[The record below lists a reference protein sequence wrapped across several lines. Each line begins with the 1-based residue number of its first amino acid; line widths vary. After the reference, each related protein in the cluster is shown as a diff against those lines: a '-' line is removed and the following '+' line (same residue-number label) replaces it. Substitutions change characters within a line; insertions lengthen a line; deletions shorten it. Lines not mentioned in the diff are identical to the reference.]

1 MTQSATS
8 VLLKQVE
15 DAIKEIDAVDPL
27 IECGQADCKAHHE
40 MVRRA
45 AVRDR
50 ATKLIL
56 QMLCIIYEREKEAHS
71 FWSTLPGT
79 PGGSIPAILLLIIL
93 LIVARA
99 MGIKI
104 PGMTP

>member
-1 MTQSATS
+1 MTENATS
-8 VLLKQVE
+8 VLLKQVK
-15 DAIKEIDAVDPL
+15 DAIKDIEAVGPL
-27 IECGQADCKAHHE
+27 VECGQPDCKAHHD

-45 AVRDR
+45 AVSDR
-50 ATKLIL
+50 ATKLTL
-56 QMLCIIYEREKEAHS
+56 QMLCVIYERESQALS

-79 PGGSIPAILLLIIL
+79 LTGGSIPAILLIVL